1 MLFKEQ
7 GYDEFLAEQI
17 KVGQEAIARGETFPK
32 EQINNELNHLFAD
45 MQKRQQL
52 RENENL
58 FEVNYAYNRAT

>member
-17 KVGQEAIARGETFPK
+17 KAGQEAIARGETFTK

-58 FEVNYAYNRAT
+58 FEVNYA